1 MNTQNKIIFF
11 DGYCNLCNGFVDW
24 LLKVDHRKQFQF
36 ASLQGE
42 TAKQKLK
49 RDSTPKEQ
57 AQDFDTVIYL
67 NGQNSFERSTAVLL
81 ILSELGGIW
90 RLAKIFLIL
99 PLGLRD
105 LVYKFVA
112 KNRFLLFGKREVC
125 RIPTPEESSRLL
137 P

>member
-11 DGYCNLCNGFVDW
+11 DGYCNLCNGFVDC

-57 AQDFDTVIYL
+57 TQDFDTVIYL